1 MNNFNSSK
9 EQERYYARKNREMD
23 RLEARDKSS
32 VYAHEAA
39 GELTKREGVK
49 LGADISEEVINDSR
63 PSAVQAMILNDVP
76 VSMEMP
82 FGDLKKIIRRAWL
95 KGLDKGR
102 EQGGLEPLFKGEET
116 L

>member
-32 VYAHEAA
+32 VYAHKAA

-49 LGADISEEVINDSR
+49 ADISEEAINESR
-63 PSAVQAMILNDVP
+63 PSAIQEMILNDAL

-95 KGLDKGR
+95 EGLDKGR

>member
-1 MNNFNSSK
+1 MKKHKGSK

-23 RLEARDKSS
+23 RLEAHNDAA
-32 VYAHEAA
+32 VYAAKVVNESAA
-39 GELTKREGVK
+39 KEGINIAEGLDGATGAAVGELKE
-49 LGADISEEVINDSR
+49 
-63 PSAVQAMILNDVP
+63 
-76 VSMEMP
+76 
-82 FGDLKKIIRRAWL
+82 IIRRAWL

>member
-23 RLEARDKSS
+23 RFEAHSKSAA
-32 VYAHEAA
+32 YAEKAA
-39 GELTKREGVK
+39 SELTKREGVS
-49 LGADISEEVINDSR
+49 LGVDPLEGLESGVSCMADALDRST
-63 PSAVQAMILNDVP
+63 

-82 FGDLKKIIRRAWL
+82 LRELREIIQRAWL

-102 EQGGLEPLFKGEET
+102 EQGGLEPLFEGEEV
-116 L
+116 

>member
-1 MNNFNSSK
+1 MKKHKGSK

-23 RLEARDKSS
+23 RFEAHSKSS

-39 GELTKREGVK
+39 LELTKREGVS
-49 LGADISEEVINDSR
+49 LGVDPLEGLESGVSCMADVLDGST
-63 PSAVQAMILNDVP
+63 

-82 FGDLKKIIRRAWL
+82 FVDLREIIQIAYL

-102 EQGGLEPLFKGEET
+102 EQGGLEPLFRGGEA
-116 L
+116 

>member
-23 RLEARDKSS
+23 RFEAHSKSAA
-32 VYAHEAA
+32 YAEKAA
-39 GELTKREGVK
+39 SEITEREGVS
-49 LGADISEEVINDSR
+49 LGVDPLEGLESGVSCMADVLDGST
-63 PSAVQAMILNDVP
+63 

-82 FGDLKKIIRRAWL
+82 FGDLKEIIQRAWL

-102 EQGGLEPLFKGEET
+102 EQGGLEPLFGRDEA
-116 L
+116 

>member
-1 MNNFNSSK
+1 MKKHKGSK

-23 RLEARDKSS
+23 RFEAHDKSAT
-32 VYAHEAA
+32 YAHESAL
-39 GELTKREGVK
+39 ELTEREDVT
-49 LGADISEEVINDSR
+49 LGTDISKEVIDESR
-63 PSAVQAMILNDVP
+63 PSKAWDMLLSDAL

-82 FGDLKKIIRRAWL
+82 FGDLKEIIQRAWL

-102 EQGGLEPLFKGEET
+102 EQGGLEPLFRGDEK

>member
-23 RLEARDKSS
+23 RFEAHSGS
-32 VYAHEAA
+32 IVYAEKAA
-39 GELTKREGVK
+39 SEITEREGVS
-49 LGADISEEVINDSR
+49 LGADPLEGLESGVSCM
-63 PSAVQAMILNDVP
+63 ADVLDGST

-82 FGDLKKIIRRAWL
+82 FGDLKEIIQRAWL

-102 EQGGLEPLFKGEET
+102 EQGGLEPLFEGEEV
-116 L
+116 